1 MVELDILKAYS
12 LTEKTQE
19 DIDTIMIMTQNL
31 PFVISYNSI
40 EIHRLLCQNMRFRD
54 YFKQETIF
62 DSSKQTNIDFLIY
75 SGIVELF
82 IAEEDKDN
90 EEKYMRKNLI
100 REMKKNDCFGSFEM
114 HIMQQNNTKITKI
127 IAIAKEPSKCIIF
140 ENRKVLGNDNKEI
153 IPRTRREVL
162 ATLREENKKDVN
174 NPKYY
179 DPEIFLFDDP
189 QKFSNIIENVKEK
202 FNEKFENNPA
212 EDYCQQVMNKL
223 KREKEFGDALD
234 KYYQTTGKDL
244 KDVFNYIDSKYGS
257 FYNEKS
263 VLDLKLGII

>member
-1 MVELDILKAYS
+1 MPQN
-12 LTEKTQE
+12 KTK
-19 DIDTIMIMTQNL
+19 
-31 PFVISYNSI
+31 V
-40 EIHRLLCQNMRFRD
+40 
-54 YFKQETIF
+54 
-62 DSSKQTNIDFLIY
+62 
-75 SGIVELF
+75 
-82 IAEEDKDN
+82 
-90 EEKYMRKNLI
+90 
-100 REMKKNDCFGSFEM
+100 
-114 HIMQQNNTKITKI
+114 TKI
-127 IAIAKEPSKCIIF
+127 IAIAKEPSKCLIF

-244 KDVFNYIDSKYGS
+244 KDVLKVDNLSLILYKVLWQCNRS
-257 FYNEKS
+257 FYLQDKGQYQLNDF
-263 VLDLKLGII
+263 LT